1 MISENRE
8 TKAIRRKK
16 IIMNALGYKL
26 FVARIGFCYFVLAYQ
41 LKYGVLDRQ
50 N

>member
-16 IIMNALGYKL
+16 IIMNALGHKL
-26 FVARIGFCYFVLAYQ
+26 FVARIGFCYFNLVYQ
-41 LKYGVLDRQ
+41 LKYSLLDRPS
-50 N
+50 